1 MKNYST
7 VEEEYGMLAE
17 KPIDVVGILMKYL
30 SYWKWFLIS
39 LFLCLV
45 VAAVYLFYTL
55 PQYKVETSILFKD
68 DQRGGGASEM
78 NVFKEMGVIRQK
90 NNVDNEIEILKKSLI
105 VERVVR
111 KLGVYASYTE
121 IKPFKIIQLT
131 GLDKFLPD
139 FPKRKMRILYG
150 DETPVLI
157 NIAENTLNNLEKN
170 IVFDVWITPTGDYE
184 FFGNYNDKKYR
195 VKASSS
201 DSIVAF
207 PFGSLKLVKRNPGP
221 VESKFVRVKI
231 EHPVNVAAR
240 YLNSLEI
247 ELTSKNSSVANLAL
261 TCPNGMLGK
270 DFLEEYINTYNEE
283 GIRDQIELAD
293 KTSQLIDDHLSKL
306 SEELSSVETQ
316 VQDYK
321 QSQGLTDIAS
331 QADVYN
337 TQSAS
342 VGQMKVE
349 AETQY
354 SIVSSLNNY
363 VQGKRDH
370 DQLIPAN
377 SGINSEALTAQI
389 NAYNDLVLERNRLS
403 RIASSSNQSMID
415 LNNRIESTFNSV
427 KSGLQNEKNNLEI
440 QQRDISA
447 MYYRNNARIRAI
459 PRQERVYS
467 DIKRQQNIKEEL
479 FLYLLQKKEEKY
491 MNMASV
497 EPNTKLVDN
506 IRLLGA
512 VSPNRRMIGLLFFAL
527 GLVIPV
533 ACIKIKDLLRYQ
545 VSDKE
550 ELEEL
555 TPVPILGEIPQVSHS
570 EHIVIR
576 ENNNDNFSE
585 MMRLLRA
592 NLLFV
597 IDSKEKKVIN
607 MLSSISGDGKT
618 FVTINMA
625 MSLALLDKKVLIV
638 ELDIRKPKLSDYLG
652 IDNKKGIT
660 LYLSGNLNKE
670 ELVKPSGVHP
680 NLSVITAGSIPPNPN
695 ELLAK
700 PLLDELISDL
710 RRDFD
715 FIIIDTAPVGVV
727 SDSFLLN
734 RLADVNL
741 YVIRAD
747 YTPKKFIEDA
757 ARYYK
762 EDKLTRM
769 YFVLNSVNMNAIAYR
784 YGYGKKYGYGY
795 A

>member
-1 MKNYST
+1 MKNYSE
-7 VEEEYGMLAE
+7 VEEEYSMLAE

-39 LFLCLV
+39 IFACITI
-45 VAAVYLFYTL
+45 AAIYLFYAL
-55 PQYKVETSILFKD
+55 PQFKVETSILFKD
-68 DQRGGGASEM
+68 DRRGGGASEM
-78 NVFKEMGVIRQK
+78 NVFKEMGIVTQK

-105 VERVVR
+105 VESVVR
-111 KLGVYASYTE
+111 KLGIYASYTE
-121 IKPFKIIQLT
+121 IKPFKIAQIT
-131 GLDKFLPD
+131 GLDKFIPG
-139 FPKRKMRILYG
+139 FPKRKTRILYG

-157 NIAENTLNNLEKN
+157 NIPENVLNNLEKN
-170 IVFDVWITPTGDYE
+170 IVFDVMAEPTGNYE
-184 FFGNYNDKKYR
+184 FSGSYNDKKYHI
-195 VKASSS
+195 KATSS
-201 DSIVAF
+201 DSVVIF
-207 PFGSLKLVKRNPGP
+207 PFGSLQMKERKIKPA
-221 VESKFVRVKI
+221 ESMSVRVEI
-231 EHPVNVAAR
+231 QHPMNVAAR
-240 YLNSLEI
+240 YLNSLKI

-261 TCPNGMLGK
+261 TCPNGMLGR
-270 DFLEEYINTYNEE
+270 DFLKEYIDTYNEQ

-293 KTSQLIDDHLSKL
+293 KTSQLIDEHLSKL
-306 SEELSSVETQ
+306 SDELSSVETQ
-316 VQDYK
+316 VQDFK
-321 QSQGLTDIAS
+321 QSQGLTDISS

-337 TQSAS
+337 AQMAN
-342 VGQMKVE
+342 VGQMKTEV
-349 AETQY
+349 ETQY
-354 SIVSSLNNY
+354 AIVSNLNSY
-363 VQGKRDH
+363 VQGISNH
-370 DQLIPAN
+370 NQLIPAN
-377 SGINSEALTAQI
+377 SGINSTALTAQI
-389 NAYNDLVLERNRLS
+389 NAYNDLVLERNKLS
-403 RIASSSNQSMID
+403 RIASGSNQSMID

-447 MYYRNNARIRAI
+447 MYYQNNARIRAI
-459 PRQERVYS
+459 PRQERVYF

-497 EPNTKLVDN
+497 EPNSKLVDN
-506 IRLLGA
+506 IRILGE
-512 VSPNRRMIGLLFFAL
+512 VSPNKKIVGLLFLAI
-527 GLVIPV
+527 GLIIPI
-533 ACIKIKDLLRYQ
+533 ASIKIKDLLRYQ
-545 VSDKE
+545 ISNKE
-550 ELEEL
+550 ELEAL
-555 TPVPILGEIPQVSHS
+555 TSVPVLGEIPQISHT
-570 EHIVIR
+570 EHVVIK

-592 NLLFV
+592 NLLFI

-618 FVTINMA
+618 FITINMA
-625 MSLALLDKKVLIV
+625 MSLALLDKKVLII
-638 ELDIRKPKLSDYLG
+638 ELDIRKPRLSEYLG

-670 ELVKPSGVHP
+670 ELVKPLDIHP

-700 PLLDELISDL
+700 PLLDELVSDL
-710 RRDFD
+710 RNDFD
-715 FIIIDTAPVGVV
+715 YIIIDTAPVGVV

-741 YVIRAD
+741 YVVRTNH
-747 YTPKKFIEDA
+747 TPKKYIEEA
-757 ARYYK
+757 EMYFK
-762 EDKLTRM
+762 ENKLTRM

>member
-1 MKNYST
+1 MINYSA
-7 VEEEYGMLAE
+7 VEEEYSVLAE
-17 KPIDVVGILMKYL
+17 KPIDVVSILMKYL

-39 LFLCLV
+39 LFICLTI
-45 VAAVYLFYTL
+45 AAVYLFYTL
-55 PQYKVETSILFKD
+55 PQFRVETSILFKD
-68 DQRGGGASEM
+68 DQRGGGASEIT
-78 NVFKEMGVIRQK
+78 VFKEMGVIRQK

-111 KLGVYASYTE
+111 KLGIYVSYVE
-121 IKPFKIIQLT
+121 LKPSKVGRIT
-131 GLDKFLPD
+131 RLDRVMK
-139 FPKRKMRILYG
+139 FPKRKISIMYKNESPILFSI
-150 DETPVLI
+150 DENAV
-157 NIAENTLNNLEKN
+157 NNLNKT
-170 IVFDVWITPTGDYE
+170 IIFDVLVTPSGAYE
-184 FFGNYNDKKYR
+184 FSGKYNDQKFLI
-195 VKASSS
+195 KASPS
-201 DSIVAF
+201 DTIVAF
-207 PFGSLKLVKRNPGP
+207 PFGSLRLIKQSTLPKEN
-221 VESKFVRVKI
+221 KYVRVMI

-261 TCPNGMLGK
+261 TCPNGMLGR

-283 GIRDQIELAD
+283 GIRDQLELAD

-316 VQDYK
+316 VEDFK
-321 QSQGLTDIAS
+321 QSQGLTDISS
-331 QADVYN
+331 QADVY
-337 TQSAS
+337 TSQSAS

-354 SIVSSLNNY
+354 AIVSNLNDY
-363 VQGKRDH
+363 VQGKREH
-370 DQLIPAN
+370 EQLIPAN
-377 SGINSEALTAQI
+377 TGLNSEALTSQI
-389 NAYNDLVLERNRLS
+389 NTYNELVLERNRLS

-415 LNNRIESTFNSV
+415 LNNRIEATFNSV

-440 QQRDISA
+440 QLRDISA
-447 MYYRNNARIRAI
+447 MYYRNSAKIRAI
-459 PRQERVYS
+459 PRQERVYF

-506 IRLLGA
+506 IRILGA
-512 VSPNRRMIGLLFFAL
+512 VSPNRRMVALIFFAL
-527 GLVIPV
+527 GLIIPV
-533 ACIKIKDLLRYQ
+533 VCIKLKELLRYQ
-545 VSDKE
+545 VSNKE
-550 ELEEL
+550 ELEGL
-555 TPVPILGEIPQVSHS
+555 TSVPILGEIPRVTHS
-570 EHIVIR
+570 EHVVIK

-607 MLSSISGDGKT
+607 MLSSISGEGKT
-618 FVTINMA
+618 FITINLA
-625 MSLALLDKKVLIV
+625 MSLALLEKKVLIV
-638 ELDIRKPKLSDYLG
+638 ELDIRKPRLSDYLG

-660 LYLSGNLNKE
+660 LYLSGNLSKE

-680 NLSVITAGSIPPNPN
+680 NLSVITAGFVPPNPN

-700 PLLDELISDL
+700 PLLDELIREL
-710 RRDFD
+710 RNDFD
-715 FIIIDTAPVGVV
+715 YVIIDTAPVGVV

-734 RLADVNL
+734 RLVDVNL
-741 YVIRAD
+741 YVVRAD

-757 ARYYK
+757 ARYRK
-762 EDKLTRM
+762 EEKLTRL
-769 YFVLNSVNMNAIAYR
+769 YFILNSVNMNAIAYR

>member
-1 MKNYST
+1 
-7 VEEEYGMLAE
+7 
-17 KPIDVVGILMKYL
+17 
-30 SYWKWFLIS
+30 
-39 LFLCLV
+39 
-45 VAAVYLFYTL
+45 
-55 PQYKVETSILFKD
+55 
-68 DQRGGGASEM
+68 
-78 NVFKEMGVIRQK
+78 
-90 NNVDNEIEILKKSLI
+90 
-105 VERVVR
+105 
-111 KLGVYASYTE
+111 
-121 IKPFKIIQLT
+121 
-131 GLDKFLPD
+131 
-139 FPKRKMRILYG
+139 
-150 DETPVLI
+150 
-157 NIAENTLNNLEKN
+157 
-170 IVFDVWITPTGDYE
+170 
-184 FFGNYNDKKYR
+184 
-195 VKASSS
+195 
-201 DSIVAF
+201 
-207 PFGSLKLVKRNPGP
+207 
-221 VESKFVRVKI
+221 
-231 EHPVNVAAR
+231 
-240 YLNSLEI
+240 
-247 ELTSKNSSVANLAL
+247 
-261 TCPNGMLGK
+261 
-270 DFLEEYINTYNEE
+270 
-283 GIRDQIELAD
+283 
-293 KTSQLIDDHLSKL
+293 
-306 SEELSSVETQ
+306 
-316 VQDYK
+316 
-321 QSQGLTDIAS
+321 
-331 QADVYN
+331 
-337 TQSAS
+337 
-342 VGQMKVE
+342 
-349 AETQY
+349 
-354 SIVSSLNNY
+354 
-363 VQGKRDH
+363 
-370 DQLIPAN
+370 
-377 SGINSEALTAQI
+377 
-389 NAYNDLVLERNRLS
+389 
-403 RIASSSNQSMID
+403 
-415 LNNRIESTFNSV
+415 
-427 KSGLQNEKNNLEI
+427 
-440 QQRDISA
+440 

-555 TPVPILGEIPQVSHS
+555 TPVPVLGEIPQVSHS